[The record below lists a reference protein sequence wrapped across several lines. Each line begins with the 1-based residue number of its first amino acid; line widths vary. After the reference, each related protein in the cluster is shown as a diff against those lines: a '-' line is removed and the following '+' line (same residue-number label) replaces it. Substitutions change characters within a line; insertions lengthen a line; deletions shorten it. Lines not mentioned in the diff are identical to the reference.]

1 MLVLHHC
8 HESRSMRSLWLLN
21 ELGLDF
27 DLRVYPFGP
36 ELRTP
41 EYLAKHPLGRVP
53 CLEHDGRILFETG
66 AITEYLCETC
76 AQEAAHLF
84 RAPGD
89 PERAE
94 WLQWLHFAETVAVHG
109 ASLTQQH
116 VVLFE
121 DSMRSPVIMKLER
134 RRLEKALEVLDN
146 HLAGREYLLKT
157 GFSAVDTNVGYSV
170 HIARFFTPLEAF
182 PNLLA
187 YYERLASRPAF
198 LASLP
203 QCPSI
208 YHKPFYDLP
217 EQQT

>member
-27 DLRVYPFGP
+27 ELRVYPFGP
-36 ELRTP
+36 ELRSP

-53 CLEHDGRILFETG
+53 SLEHDGRILFETG
-66 AITEYLCETC
+66 AITEYLCETFR
-76 AQEAAHLF
+76 QEAAGLF

-89 PERAE
+89 PERAD

-109 ASLTQQH
+109 AALTQQH

-134 RRLEKALEVLDN
+134 RRLEKALEVLDR
-146 HLAGREYLLKT
+146 HLAGREYLLQT

-170 HIARFFTPLEAF
+170 YIARFFTPLELF
-182 PNLLA
+182 PNLSA
-187 YYERLASRPAF
+187 YYGRLEQRPAFRASRPEGPA
-198 LASLP
+198 
-203 QCPSI
+203 I